1 MAFKFNS
8 NQEAADKKRRRKLAA
23 TGTGLGALAFGPGRS
38 ALGAAVNVA
47 KAVTGAPIGAGVG
60 LLQSALSVIKGQD
73 TGGTFGKYFEKGRAT
88 TAPVDLDIG
97 GGSTPNISVNN
108 SKNVIQGASKLNV
121 LEKTSNLTKGTTVY
135 NTDLAKKAAEN
146 IGKANTTVTGL
157 PGKEKIATQIAK
169 DTAKQTGQTV
179 LKFPKVGVLDL
190 VGYFAPFIKMAV
202 DKDKKNIY

>member
-88 TAPVDLDIG
+88 TAPVDIG
-97 GGSTPNISVNN
+97 GGSTPNISVKNP
-108 SKNVIQGASKLNV
+108 KNVIQGASKLNV

-157 PGKEKIATQIAK
+157 PGKEKIATQIAT
-169 DTAKQTGQTV
+169 DTAKKTGQTV